1 MNQLMAKL
9 DIKSVETL
17 GTFENIVSASPKEIQ
32 DVALALRA
40 LIADVYPGV
49 TEVPWG
55 VQKNIGYGIGP
66 RKQSEHFCYIFPHAH
81 HVNLGFMQGAALP
94 DPKSLLQGAGTRLR
108 HVKVRSLAEAA
119 NPALRELV
127 KIAAARLAQERHDGI
142 LQHRHD
148 ASARKHRRQ

>member
-32 DVALALRA
+32 DVARALRA

-119 NPALRELV
+119 NPR
-127 KIAAARLAQERHDGI
+127 IAEARQDSSR
-142 LQHRHD
+142 
-148 ASARKHRRQ
+148 SARPGTTRWYPPASP

>member
-1 MNQLMAKL
+1 MAKL

-17 GTFENIVSASPKEIQ
+17 GRFENIVSASPKEIQ
-32 DVALALRA
+32 DVARALRA

-81 HVNLGFMQGAALP
+81 HVNLGFMHVAVGPSRGCNRHPGVRVSAAWQRDQP
-94 DPKSLLQGAGTRLR
+94 HRS
-108 HVKVRSLAEAA
+108 SLAKRLVANGRAA
-119 NPALRELV
+119 
-127 KIAAARLAQERHDGI
+127 
-142 LQHRHD
+142 
-148 ASARKHRRQ
+148 